1 MTGLNSPLL
10 HWALALPEIALA
22 VCAMA
27 ILIFGVLRRG
37 DNTFICT
44 MLSLGALVFTAMLV
58 LATQNGT
65 AYTGLFVMDGFARFM
80 KLLVLSG
87 AALSAIL
94 SLDFNEREGIARF
107 EFPVLILLSTVGMMV
122 MCSTANLMTLYLGLE
137 LQSLALYVLC
147 AFARDELRSA
157 ESGLKFFILGA
168 LASGLILYGISL
180 SYGFAG
186 TMDFAGLGRVLSSP
200 QSASAGLVVGIVFI
214 IAGLAFKLS
223 AVPFHMWTPDVY
235 EGAPTP
241 VTAFMSTAPKVAAI
255 ALLLRALE
263 VPFGQLLHQWT
274 GIIVIISIASMILGA
289 LAAIGQTRI
298 KRLMAY
304 SSIGHMGY
312 ALVGLAVGTADG
324 IRGVM
329 IYMVTYVFM
338 SAGVFACI
346 IAMRRRGR
354 SLELISDLSGLARTD
369 PGLALAMAV
378 FMFSMAGIPPF
389 SGFFGKLYVFVPA
402 VQSGYWTL
410 AIIGVLTSVVGAFYY
425 LRVIKVM
432 YFDEAEPAFDA
443 RSPSLT
449 FVAGVGALVT
459 TLFFVF
465 PAPLVAAAQSA
476 ANVLFG

>member
-1 MTGLNSPLL
+1 MTAAAMNWS
-10 HWALALPEIALA
+10 LALPEIVLSL
-22 VCAMA
+22 CAMA
-27 ILIFGVLRRG
+27 ILIFGVLRKP
-37 DNTFICT
+37 DPAFLCT
-44 MLSLGALVFTAMLV
+44 MLALGALMLAGV
-58 LATQNGT
+58 LAVSAPQGS
-65 AYTGLFVMDGFARFM
+65 AYRGLFVVDGFGTYM
-80 KLLVLSG
+80 KLLILVG
-87 AALSAIL
+87 AGLSAVL
-94 SLDFNEREGIARF
+94 ALDWNVQAGISRF
-107 EFPVLILLSTVGMMV
+107 EFPVLILLSTVGMMI
-122 MCSTANLMTLYLGLE
+122 MSSTSSLMTLYLGLE

-147 AFARDELRSA
+147 AFDRDNLRSA
-157 ESGLKFFILGA
+157 ESGLKFFVLGA
-168 LASGLILYGISL
+168 LASGLLLYGISL
-180 SYGFAG
+180 AYGFAG
-186 TMDFAGLGRVLSSP
+186 TMQFGELARALSDPGKASP
-200 QSASAGLVVGIVFI
+200 GLVVGVVFI
-214 IAGLAFKLS
+214 VAGLAFKLS

-263 VPFGQLLHQWT
+263 VPFGQLTPQWT
-274 GIIVIISIASMILGA
+274 GLIVLVSIASMLLGS
-289 LAAIGQTRI
+289 LAAIGQTNI

-312 ALVGLAVGTADG
+312 ALVGLAVGTTEG
-324 IRGVM
+324 IRGVL

-354 SLELISDLSGLARTD
+354 SLERISDLSGLATTD

-389 SGFFGKLYVFVPA
+389 SGFFGKLYVFLPA
-402 VQSGYWTL
+402 VQAGYWTL
-410 AIIGVLTSVVGAFYY
+410 AVVGVLTSVVGAYYY

-432 YFDEAEPAFDA
+432 YFDAAEPAFDA
-443 RSPSLT
+443 RPTSVS

-476 ANVLFG
+476 ARVLFG